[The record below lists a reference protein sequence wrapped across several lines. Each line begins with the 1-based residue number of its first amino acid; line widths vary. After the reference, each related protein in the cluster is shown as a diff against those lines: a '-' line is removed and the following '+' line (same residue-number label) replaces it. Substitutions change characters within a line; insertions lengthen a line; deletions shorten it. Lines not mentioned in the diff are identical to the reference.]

1 MRGALVVDTG
11 VFLGAGAAV
20 GVVQAL
26 QATNLDAGTQ
36 GIGLIV
42 QRILL
47 QGAHRPVRE
56 FTVRVLPAVQ
66 GLVIGDGFHVL
77 LVETFQDHAHAPGSL
92 GAGNTDVDNGFHL
105 LAPAFGGEEGVRNHN
120 GFHIIVDDAVVE
132 VGVVFLA
139 IYAAGRRPAVF
150 EHHHAAGVVEGVTQ
164 IGGLVFLRFGKFD
177 GGVAGFRGGGNLRV
191 DDGVV
196 QQGNFFSVNL
206 IGDIGH
212 GRDGGD
218 EGKVNLAERIDILSV
233 VGNDHL
239 RIYRH
244 FGRGGLSGS
253 GFIRNENRLGAD
265 GHNYVVVTVIVA
277 SVRFLFRRVVTAGDG
292 QNGDKSHKQQ
302 FEQIF
307 HFEKNCRFVFEI
319 LSWSTGGSNP

>member
-1 MRGALVVDTG
+1 M
-11 VFLGAGAAV
+11 
-20 GVVQAL
+20 
-26 QATNLDAGTQ
+26 
-36 GIGLIV
+36 
-42 QRILL
+42 
-47 QGAHRPVRE
+47 
-56 FTVRVLPAVQ
+56 
-66 GLVIGDGFHVL
+66 
-77 LVETFQDHAHAPGSL
+77 
-92 GAGNTDVDNGFHL
+92 DNGFHL

-164 IGGLVFLRFGKFD
+164 VVGRVFLRFGKLD

-212 GRDGGD
+212 GRNGRH

-239 RIYRH
+239 RIYRY
-244 FGRGGLSGS
+244 FGRGGLAGS
-253 GFIRNENRLGAD
+253 GLVRNKDRLGAD
-265 GHNYVVVTVIVA
+265 GYNDVVVTIII
-277 SVRFLFRRVVTAGDG
+277 SGVRLLFGSIVTAGNCQD
-292 QNGDKSHKQQ
+292 NGKCHRQD

-307 HFEKNCRFVFEI
+307 HF
-319 LSWSTGGSNP
+319 